1 MAKSLRA
8 MLQKKHAD
16 AMNVDIIDEI
26 KWIDTGIPTLNYV
39 ISGKPLTGGTPLT
52 GKTIVMYGPEASGKT
67 SYALHVISQA
77 QKIGTEVVYIDT
89 ERSITKDRL
98 KQFNVDIE
106 KMIYLNPESMEE
118 VFDIIE
124 DVCKEREDTADTSPL
139 LIIWDS
145 VAGTPTREELERT
158 SEQIEIASQAK
169 VLTRNLRRIKGK
181 ISRVGAGLI
190 FINQARENQDRYG
203 DLFVMPGGKALF
215 HNVDCVLRVSA
226 LKPDESGQNIKI
238 STPKKNRLFKP
249 FQSTVLRFDY
259 TRGFTTENIIDAFA
273 EFMKTIGL
281 IKQSGSWC
289 YLSDE
294 VKEILSKE
302 DIESLKDMIDKK
314 FYLKDFS
321 TKLIQDKT
329 FYKKML
335 EFSEEYINKNI
346 YTVTKLLVDDEVDL
360 DNAEKNAAND
370 EAEAKKYVDDVESDI
385 INREKHL
392 QQGKEDIEKILND

>member
-360 DNAEKNAAND
+360 DNAEKDAAND